1 MNLSEKPI
9 RMKQELSAAETL
21 TNLNRSSS
29 NTSPPSLPVA
39 VAQDQ
44 TPASMPTLPFPTTQR
59 AIVTALTLPAQQ
71 DVSCPTISGSTRRS
85 VLEQPPP
92 TRVKTASS
100 STNNSANKCQQK
112 NFPQMLLEILETQEH
127 SDILKWLPG
136 GKAFIIVDKKRF
148 GSEDLPAFLK
158 QTQFTSF
165 TRKLCRWKFVR
176 VPRGPFTGAYYH
188 KLFRRDHPALCKLMS
203 CNDDAPSLAIIAQAR
218 QQAMDSISAPVA
230 SPRPIA
236 TGGMS
241 VPHHN
246 YLRILEEANRVSLI
260 KEQLLNIRFK
270 RAHLCEQQKGILR
283 HTEGVSWTGPGPQL
297 VRQQPFLDQSL
308 LPDEQVLHNMLPH
321 PQFRTSINDGRS
333 TSSSS
338 MVLQDAYFRALNSGN
353 TAEYN
358 AHMSQLAKLR
368 QTGMLDR
375 AAATRIHYMRT
386 LQQNQVPEDNNDS
399 QDQGAMRNS
408 SYRASAA

>member
-29 NTSPPSLPVA
+29 NSSPPSLPVA

-44 TPASMPTLPFPTTQR
+44 IPTMP
-59 AIVTALTLPAQQ
+59 ALTLPAQQ
-71 DVSCPTISGSTRRS
+71 DVSSPTISGSTRRS
-85 VLEQPPP
+85 VLEQPRPP
-92 TRVKTASS
+92 TKVKTTSS

-203 CNDDAPSLAIIAQAR
+203 CNDDAPSLAIIAHTR

-270 RAHLCEQQKGILR
+270 RAHLYEQQKGILR
-283 HTEGVSWTGPGPQL
+283 HSEGVSWTGPGPQ
-297 VRQQPFLDQSL
+297 VIRQQPFLDQSL

-321 PQFRTSINDGRS
+321 PQFRTPIN
-333 TSSSS
+333 SSS
-338 MVLQDAYFRALNSGN
+338 MVLQDACRALESGN

-358 AHMSQLAKLR
+358 AHMSQL
-368 QTGMLDR
+368 
-375 AAATRIHYMRT
+375 
-386 LQQNQVPEDNNDS
+386 
-399 QDQGAMRNS
+399 
-408 SYRASAA
+408 

>member
-1 MNLSEKPI
+1 
-9 RMKQELSAAETL
+9 MKQELSAAETL

-44 TPASMPTLPFPTTQR
+44 IPTMP
-59 AIVTALTLPAQQ
+59 ALTLPAQQ
-71 DVSCPTISGSTRRS
+71 DVSSPTISASTRRS
-85 VLEQPPP
+85 VLEQPRPP
-92 TRVKTASS
+92 TKVKTTSS

-218 QQAMDSISAPVA
+218 QQAMDSISAPPVA

-270 RAHLCEQQKGILR
+270 RAHLYEQQKGILR
-283 HTEGVSWTGPGPQL
+283 HSEGVSWTGPGPQ
-297 VRQQPFLDQSL
+297 VIRQQPFLDQSL

-338 MVLQDAYFRALNSGN
+338 MVLQDAYFRALSSGN